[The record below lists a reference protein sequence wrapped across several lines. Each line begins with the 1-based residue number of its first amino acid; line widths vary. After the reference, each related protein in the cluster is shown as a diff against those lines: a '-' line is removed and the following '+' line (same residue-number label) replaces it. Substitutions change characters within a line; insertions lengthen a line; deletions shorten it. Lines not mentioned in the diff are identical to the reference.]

1 MSTVAGSPEHPYCFD
16 CYKEVLQTELHIVGD
31 DLIPTSVTQTTLEPF
46 RWMQHIVHNC
56 FQRDLVV
63 GDRGEGAHEPVGDL
77 GELARRVGRQFEQ

>member
-63 GDRGEGAHEPVGDL
+63 GMEW
-77 GELARRVGRQFEQ
+77 RVDT